1 MRITAVTLTLAL
13 LLAACRNDTATAVD
27 VPTPVAETGRET
39 LPAIEH
45 FNALWQ
51 TIREAETPQSLEP
64 LLVAAADVQ
73 DAVMLLDDSQK
84 AWLERLNA
92 EDFETLQSAV
102 PGFIFHR
109 GYDIHAE
116 IDGPALL
123 ALAQSSGR
131 PTDVAFFQ
139 QFVASYS
146 DQALPVYLRFAD
158 SATPCVRFGET
169 VLFDQYAGWQQFR
182 TQYPDSYDD
191 FSRQWLADI
200 EDVVAHGTCTC
211 TEAQA
216 PVEQTLSGFIERFP
230 DTAVHAQVVARLTQ
244 LRDDPYEKPVWCR

>member
-1 MRITAVTLTLAL
+1 M
-13 LLAACRNDTATAVD
+13 
-27 VPTPVAETGRET
+27 PTPTADTGHET
-39 LPAIEH
+39 LPAIER
-45 FNALWQ
+45 FSALWQ
-51 TIREAETPQSLEP
+51 AIHQAEAPQSLEP
-64 LLVAAADVQ
+64 LLIAAAEVQ
-73 DAVMLLDDSQK
+73 DAVMLLDDSQQ
-84 AWLERLNA
+84 AWLERLDA
-92 EDFETLQSAV
+92 DRFAQLQSEV
-102 PGFIFHR
+102 PGFVFHR

-131 PTDVAFFQ
+131 PADVAFFE

-158 SATPCVRFGET
+158 SASPCVRFGEP
-169 VLFDQYAGWQQFR
+169 VLLDQYAAWQQFR
-182 TQYPDSYDD
+182 AQHPDSYGD

-216 PVEQTLSGFIERFP
+216 PVEQTLSEFIERFP
-230 DTAVHAQVVARLTQ
+230 ETTVRPQVVARLTQ